1 MAGDRWL
8 GRLHVTPD
16 ANDRFRIDCPTPRG
30 DSDRILLAHGEGGR
44 LTRQLIRREL
54 APAFAHPALQALGD
68 AAVLPEL
75 DRPLV
80 VTTDSYVV
88 TPLFFPGGDIG
99 SLAVHGT
106 VNDLAVAGG
115 EPLYL
120 CLGLILEE
128 GLPTETLRRIIA
140 SVSRA
145 AETCGVAIVAGDTKV
160 VPRGAAD
167 AVFVHTTGVG
177 RLRPNISLDPRT
189 IQVGDRVLVSGTIG
203 DHGMAIL
210 SAREE
215 LAFETPIAS
224 DSAPVS
230 EFVSAL
236 FRAGVRVRWMR
247 DPTRGGVAAALH
259 ELADA
264 ADITIEIDDRALPV
278 APSVHGACE
287 LLGLDPI
294 FVANEGKVVAVVE
307 DGDADRALAEWRRC
321 EGGSHAAVIGRIVTT
336 GRAEVLIRTP
346 LGGLRVLDEPSGAPL
361 PRIC

>member
-1 MAGDRWL
+1 MK
-8 GRLHVTPD
+8 PD
-16 ANDRFRIDCPTPRG
+16 ADIRFRPACPVPRG
-30 DSDRILLAHGEGGR
+30 ESERILLAHGEGGR

-54 APAFAHPALQALGD
+54 VPAFGHPALEALGD
-68 AAVLPEL
+68 AAVLPGL
-75 DRPLV
+75 NRPLV
-80 VTTDSYVV
+80 VSTDSYVV

-106 VNDLAVAGG
+106 VNDLAVAGA

-128 GLPTETLRRIIA
+128 GLPLDTLRRIIA
-140 SVSRA
+140 STSRA
-145 AETCGVAIVAGDTKV
+145 AENCQVAVVAGDTKV

-167 AVFVHTTGVG
+167 AVFIHTTGVG
-177 RLRPNISLDPRT
+177 SLRPDAALSPRT
-189 IQVGDRVLVSGTIG
+189 VQVGDAVLVSGTIG

-210 SAREE
+210 CAREE
-215 LAFETPIAS
+215 LAFESPIES
-224 DSAPVS
+224 DSAPVT
-230 EFVSAL
+230 ELVSAL

-247 DPTRGGVAAALH
+247 DPTRGGMAAALH

-264 ADITIEIDDRALPV
+264 AAITIEIDDDALPV
-278 APSVHGACE
+278 SPAVRGASE

-294 FVANEGKVVAVVE
+294 FVANEGKVLAVVAE
-307 DGDADRALAEWRRC
+307 SDADRALAEWQRC
-321 EGGSHAAVIGRIVTT
+321 RGGSRAALIGRIAAT

-346 LGGLRVLDEPSGAPL
+346 LGGLRVLDEPAGAPL